1 MSNLPLNTLTCITIS
16 ANSFVLLKKEVAM
29 AFIEQVPKT
38 ALDVFRMLPEGTLCE
53 VIDNVLYMSPAPKY
67 NHQRLTG
74 LIYRRL
80 SNHVEETGKGEVLI
94 SPFDVY
100 LEHFLSAVQP
110 DVLYVSNEN
119 RDILKEDGY
128 IHGAPDLIVE
138 VLSTDIQRDKVQKKS
153 LYERAG
159 VKEYFIVNPKDNK
172 VLAYALNNTST
183 YDLVYEAIG
192 HFKSALLNYEFR
204 F

>member
-1 MSNLPLNTLTCITIS
+1 
-16 ANSFVLLKKEVAM
+16 M

-53 VIDNVLYMSPAPKY
+53 VIENVLYMSPAPKY
-67 NHQRLTG
+67 NHQRLVTLFTIRIG
-74 LIYRRL
+74 NY
-80 SNHVEETGKGEVLI
+80 VESQQKGIVI
-94 SPFDVY
+94 TSPFDVY
-100 LEHFLSAVQP
+100 LENLLSAVQP
-110 DVLYVSNEN
+110 DVLYVSKEN
-119 RDILKEDGY
+119 SDILKEDGY

-159 VKEYFIVNPKDNK
+159 VREYFIVNPKDNK

-183 YDLVYEAIG
+183 YELAYDAIG

>member
-1 MSNLPLNTLTCITIS
+1 
-16 ANSFVLLKKEVAM
+16 M

-67 NHQRLTG
+67 NHQRLVNLFTIRIG
-74 LIYRRL
+74 SYVEAQQKGILIA
-80 SNHVEETGKGEVLI
+80 

-100 LEHFLSAVQP
+100 LENQLSAVQP
-110 DVLYVSNEN
+110 DVLYISEGN

-153 LYERAG
+153 LYERSG
-159 VKEYFIVNPKDNK
+159 VKESFIVNPKDNIVNPKDNK
-172 VLAYALNNTST
+172 VLAYTLNNAQI
-183 YDLVYEAIG
+183 YELVYEAIG
-192 HFKSALLNYEFR
+192 HFKSV
-204 F
+204 